1 MTLLKLVVIRF
12 REKYVVDY
20 MTKKN
25 IILSHVSFA
34 FTWFLDIKFIVV
46 IMIYIYI
53 TFIIIIHD

>member
-53 TFIIIIHD
+53 LHSL